1 MQLILIIEMPNKL
14 KKVYE
19 LEGLVCDLHAHF
31 TAESGSMMGISKSKA
46 TELISSTIFDYEPN
60 SRYVTNHSVLMVANT
75 KNSNLNPNLILWS
88 HYTILSFGFFEILQD
103 TENYNVQMEV
113 I

>member
-88 HYTILSFGFFEILQD
+88 HYTILSFGFFLNF
-103 TENYNVQMEV
+103 TGHRKL
-113 I
+113 

>member
-46 TELISSTIFDYEPN
+46 TELLSSTIFDYEPN
-60 SRYVTNHSVLMVANT
+60 SRYVTNPSVLMEANI
-75 KNSNLNPNLILWS
+75 KNSSLNPNLILWS
-88 HYTILSFGFFEILQD
+88 HHTILSFGFFF
-103 TENYNVQMEV
+103 
-113 I
+113 